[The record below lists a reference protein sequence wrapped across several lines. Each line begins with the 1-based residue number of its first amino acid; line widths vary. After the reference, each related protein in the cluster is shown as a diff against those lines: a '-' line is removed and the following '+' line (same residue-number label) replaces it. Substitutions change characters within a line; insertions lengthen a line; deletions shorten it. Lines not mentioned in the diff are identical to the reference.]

1 MKSDD
6 VSRQRF
12 RTIDGASLRF
22 EKKAGHLFLNERP
35 LLKVRVLNNGVVA
48 LQTDD
53 QQVTIDG
60 ATYWDMLFGDEAP
73 TEMRAGLLLARN
85 DELFGRLRR
94 ILDVLA
100 KGLLETTGTLAI
112 NRDDESIRK
121 LLLEIIT
128 DLSERDSPI

>member
-12 RTIDGASLRF
+12 RTVDGASFRF

-60 ATYWDMLFGDEAP
+60 ATYWDILFDDEAP
-73 TEMRAGLLLARN
+73 TKMRAGLRLARN
-85 DELFGRLRR
+85 DELFGRLRS
-94 ILDVLA
+94 IQDVLVQRLVNA
-100 KGLLETTGTLAI
+100 CVILRPNKFDPPVI
-112 NRDDESIRK
+112 SFQR
-121 LLLEIIT
+121 
-128 DLSERDSPI
+128 

>member
-1 MKSDD
+1 MKW
-6 VSRQRF
+6 V
-12 RTIDGASLRF
+12 AHCLRNACYECF
-22 EKKAGHLFLNERP
+22 DNAHHQHNCINSTRRIPKF
-35 LLKVRVLNNGVVA
+35 
-48 LQTDD
+48 T
-53 QQVTIDG
+53 
-60 ATYWDMLFGDEAP
+60 
-73 TEMRAGLLLARN
+73 RN

-100 KGLLETTGTLAI
+100 QGLLETTGTLAI

>member
-12 RTIDGASLRF
+12 RTVDGASFRF
-22 EKKAGHLFLNERP
+22 EKKAGRLFLNER
-35 LLKVRVLNNGVVA
+35 LVLKVRVLENGVVA

-73 TEMRAGLLLARN
+73 TKMRAGLLLARN
-85 DELFGRLRR
+85 DELFSRLRS
-94 ILDVLA
+94 IQEMLA
-100 KGLLETTGTLAI
+100 QRLSETTSTVVI
-112 NRDDESIRK
+112 NRDEESLRR
-121 LLLEIIT
+121 LLLAVIT
-128 DLSERDSPI
+128 ELSETGSTL